1 VLFSFFPSSTIKSD
15 RFYLTIFERIIV
27 FHSGIKNIGRW
38 EGAVEMGYLLPVHYT
53 QYQEYQ
59 NRIKPLKT
67 NDLRTVRV
75 DRVKPIYLSERN
87 KLAVHHTKNK
97 GNGNM
102 AEKVYADMTGIG
114 GNFDEKA

>member
-27 FHSGIKNIGRW
+27 FHLGIKNIGRW

-59 NRIKPLKT
+59 NRIKPVMT

-75 DRVKPIYLSERN
+75 DRVKRIDLSERN
-87 KLAVHHTKNK
+87 KSAVQNAKNK
-97 GNGNM
+97 GAGYTS
-102 AEKVYADMTGIG
+102 EKVYACLTGIG
-114 GNFDEKA
+114 GNFDARA